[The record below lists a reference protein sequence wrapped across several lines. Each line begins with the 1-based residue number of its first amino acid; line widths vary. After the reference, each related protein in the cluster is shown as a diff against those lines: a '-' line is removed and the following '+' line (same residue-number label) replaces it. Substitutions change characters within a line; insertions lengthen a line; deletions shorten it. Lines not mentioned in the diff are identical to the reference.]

1 MGILFS
7 KVWDKLISKK
17 NYRILILGL
26 DNAGKTT
33 IMYKFKFGEIIST
46 IPTIGFNV
54 ETVRY
59 KNIVFNMWDIG
70 GQEKIRPL
78 WRHYY
83 QNTDAIIFV
92 VDSCDKERM
101 FDSNRYK
108 CNVKYELQQLLND
121 DLLRDTSL
129 LVYANKQDMPNALS
143 IKDIVELLELNKLRN
158 RQWFIQG
165 TNAITGEGLYEGL
178 DWLTKIL
185 NKNK

>member
-108 CNVKYELQQLLND
+108 CNVKYELQQL
-121 DLLRDTSL
+121 RDTSL